1 MKVAVVFSGAH
12 RRGGVERVAWELL
25 RHLGERHTTWFVGG
39 ELESPELLPA
49 GIRHVEID
57 CTDAQHPAKF
67 RIRAAEALHT
77 IGADRVVTLGANC
90 PPGDLLMVGSVH
102 RAWLRAGR
110 PIPVKGLPIPA
121 WVRFLMPRH
130 RTLLRLERSYFTAP
144 GRRQVV
150 VVGEQVKSDLIA
162 HYGVDPSSI
171 VVMPNGFSVSEFSTQ
186 RRDSERASSRAEMG
200 IADEAIALLFV
211 GNELHRKGF
220 GVLLRAVALTADQHL
235 EVQVVGKADISD
247 YARLIKQLGLEGRV
261 RWHGPTNDVGKSF
274 AAADLFVLPTQYEP
288 FGIVIIEAL
297 AMGIPVITTSLAGA
311 ASAIA
316 GSGAGLLQQD
326 PDDVDELARLL
337 GEALSGDN
345 LAVWASKAPQAAA
358 PYEWTE
364 IMGRIERLLDART

>member
-1 MKVAVVFSGAH
+1 MFSGAH

-49 GIRHVEID
+49 GIRHIEIERA
-57 CTDAQHPAKF
+57 DAQRPAKF
-67 RIRAAEALHT
+67 RNLAAEALRT
-77 IGADRVVTLGANC
+77 IGVDRVVTLGANC

-110 PIPVKGLPIPA
+110 PIPVKGLSIPA

-130 RTLLRLERSYFTAP
+130 RTLLRLERIYFRAS
-144 GRRQVV
+144 GSRKVV
-150 VVGEQVKSDLIA
+150 VVGEQVKADLIA
-162 HYGVDPSSI
+162 HYGVDPSAI
-171 VVMPNGFSVSEFSTQ
+171 VVIPNGFSASEFSAE
-186 RRDSERASSRAEMG
+186 RRVSERASSRAAMG
-200 IADEAIALLFV
+200 IADEAIAVLFV

-220 GVLLRAVALTADQHL
+220 GVLLRAVALTADQRV
-235 EVQVVGKADISD
+235 EVHVVGKADISD
-247 YARLIKQLGLEGRV
+247 YARLIQQLGLEGRV

-274 AAADLFVLPTQYEP
+274 AAADLFLLPTQYEP
-288 FGIVIIEAL
+288 FGIVIVEAL

-316 GSGAGLLQQD
+316 GSGAGLLQQN
-326 PDDVDELARLL
+326 PDDVDELALLL
-337 GEALSGDN
+337 GDALSGDT
-345 LAVWASKAPQAAA
+345 LAAWSSKAPQAAA

-364 IMGRIERLLDART
+364 IMRQIERLLEART